1 MTTATTPSQP
11 TPAVET
17 ADGEARRQH
26 RRKVL
31 HFLSVRTLIYLILGG
46 FAAMMIFPFIY
57 MFATSLKD
65 ASDVFTYPPRVL
77 PRDAVT
83 ITLDGVEV
91 PLYQIEVQGDTLE
104 LALVESGVPAGVF
117 APADDLEA
125 IEVVP
130 ADRATPTGRSV
141 TIAEEGYALY
151 RVPIDGE
158 IVELALV
165 RETAVGRFIDPDES
179 TIEAFAV
186 VRTSQ
191 PSETLTANWSNYDE
205 VLGIRDFDRA
215 ITNTI
220 LVTILVVSG
229 SLFTSI
235 MGGYAFARTRFPGRD
250 RIFVGYL
257 GSIMIP
263 FVVLM
268 IPLFQIVVQ
277 LNWNNSLSALVWPFI
292 FTAYGTFLMRQF
304 FVSIPKDLEEAAF
317 IDGASRWRVLWRIF
331 VPLSWPAI
339 ATLATFQFLYAW
351 NSFIWPLVV
360 IDAGNT
366 KDHVLTLALSILGGQ
381 GADKPQLIFAGV
393 TLAMIV
399 PMVVFVMAQRYFV
412 ENLASS
418 GIK

>member
-1 MTTATTPSQP
+1 MP
-11 TPAVET
+11 
-17 ADGEARRQH
+17 
-26 RRKVL
+26 
-31 HFLSVRTLIYLILGG
+31 
-46 FAAMMIFPFIY
+46 
-57 MFATSLKD
+57 
-65 ASDVFTYPPRVL
+65 
-77 PRDAVT
+77 
-83 ITLDGVEV
+83 
-91 PLYQIEVQGDTLE
+91 
-104 LALVESGVPAGVF
+104 
-117 APADDLEA
+117 
-125 IEVVP
+125 
-130 ADRATPTGRSV
+130 
-141 TIAEEGYALY
+141 IA
-151 RVPIDGE
+151 GE
-158 IVELALV
+158 IVELALI
-165 RETAVGRFIDPDES
+165 RETAVGRFVDPEDR
-179 TIEAFAV
+179 TVEAFAV
-186 VRTSQ
+186 ARTSQ
-191 PSETLTANWSNYDE
+191 PAETLTANWSNYDE

-235 MGGYAFARTRFPGRD
+235 MGGYAFARIRFPGRD
-250 RIFVGYL
+250 KIFVGYL

-277 LNWNNSLSALVWPFI
+277 LNWNNSLASLVWPFI

-381 GADKPQLIFAGV
+381 GADQPQLIFAGV
-393 TLAMIV
+393 TLAMTV

-412 ENLASS
+412 ENVASS

>member
-1 MTTATTPSQP
+1 MISANTP
-11 TPAVET
+11 TPALEDVKELRRLHRKT
-17 ADGEARRQH
+17 ALR
-26 RRKVL
+26 
-31 HFLSVRTLIYLILGG
+31 FLSVRGLVYLVLGG

-77 PRDAVT
+77 PREAVT
-83 ITLDGVEV
+83 TVVDGVEV
-91 PLYQIEVQGDTLE
+91 PLYEIEVEGETLT
-104 LALVESGVPAGVF
+104 LALVEQGMPAGVF
-117 APADDLEA
+117 APTDDLEA
-125 IEVVP
+125 TVVVP
-130 ADRATPTGRSV
+130 ADRATASGRTV
-141 TIAEEGYALY
+141 TVAEQGYALY
-151 RVPIDGE
+151 RVPIAGE
-158 IVELALV
+158 MVELALI
-165 RETAVGRFIDPDES
+165 RETAVGRFVDPEDR
-179 TIEAFAV
+179 TVEAFAV
-186 VRTSQ
+186 ARTSQ
-191 PSETLTANWSNYDE
+191 PAETLTANWSNYDE

-235 MGGYAFARTRFPGRD
+235 MGGYAFARIRFPGRD
-250 RIFVGYL
+250 KIFVGYL

-277 LNWNNSLSALVWPFI
+277 LNWNNSLSSLVWPFI

-381 GADKPQLIFAGV
+381 GADQPQLIFAGV
-393 TLAMIV
+393 TLAMTV

-412 ENLASS
+412 ENVASS